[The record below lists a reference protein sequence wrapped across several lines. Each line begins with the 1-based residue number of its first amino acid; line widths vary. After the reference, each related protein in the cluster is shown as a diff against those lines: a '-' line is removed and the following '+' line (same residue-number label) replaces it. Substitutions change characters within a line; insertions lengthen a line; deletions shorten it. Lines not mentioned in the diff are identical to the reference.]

1 MNKNLAG
8 NSFLFITLDKL
19 LIYLAVMAD
28 ELNTKL
34 LVDL

>member
-1 MNKNLAG
+1 MNKNFAG
-8 NSFLFITLDKL
+8 DSFIFITLDKP
-19 LIYLAVMAD
+19 LIYIATMAD